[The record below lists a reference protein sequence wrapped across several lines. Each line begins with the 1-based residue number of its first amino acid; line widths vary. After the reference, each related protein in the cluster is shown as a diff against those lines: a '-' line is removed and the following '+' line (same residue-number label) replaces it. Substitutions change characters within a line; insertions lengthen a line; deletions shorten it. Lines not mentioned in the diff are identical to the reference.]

1 MGYTI
6 IALGVMLTV
15 LGILLWRAR
24 IRQLRGAA
32 PTADDV
38 WSAGADPDPAQSRAK
53 KTSAWL
59 AIGSVGGCGGCG
71 GCGCGG

>member
-1 MGYTI
+1 MAETV
-6 IALGVMLTV
+6 IALGVVLTL
-15 LGILLWRAR
+15 LGIVLWRAR
-24 IRQLRGAA
+24 IRQSRGLAR
-32 PTADDV
+32 TADDV

-71 GCGCGG
+71 G